1 MGRHIEMSSTPG
13 EVFESGLGY
22 HPNEA
27 ALALRVAH
35 YRKPLSA
42 RLLPAPGLVAGDTVS
57 FDNPRLTD
65 AMVRSIQSI
74 EFGIVGYMSTHSKIL
89 LLLISPLLPAIGM
102 AQVLAPRVYWP
113 TPVGTQLAT
122 GGSSYVSGDATPDR
136 SLPISG
142 VDSSIDSMYLGY
154 RYTLNLF
161 WEPVL
166 NWWHRQGDMNQTA

>member
-1 MGRHIEMSSTPG
+1 MGTHIEMSSTPG

-22 HPNEA
+22 HPNEV
-27 ALALRVAH
+27 ALALRAAH

-89 LLLISPLLPAIGM
+89 LLLISPLLPATCYLLSQWHRCSRRAYIGPLLSVRSLRQ
-102 AQVLAPRVYWP
+102 AVPLTFRVMLLP
-113 TPVGTQLAT
+113 IVRCQLA
-122 GGSSYVSGDATPDR
+122 A
-136 SLPISG
+136 LI
-142 VDSSIDSMYLGY
+142 
-154 RYTLNLF
+154 
-161 WEPVL
+161 PVL
-166 NWWHRQGDMNQTA
+166 TQCIWVTDIP